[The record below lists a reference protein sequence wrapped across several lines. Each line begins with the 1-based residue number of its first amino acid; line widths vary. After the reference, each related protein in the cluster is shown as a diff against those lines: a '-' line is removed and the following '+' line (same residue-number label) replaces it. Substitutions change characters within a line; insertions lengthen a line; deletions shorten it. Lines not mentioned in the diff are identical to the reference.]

1 MYVACLGV
9 DTNDQISNRL
19 IIYIRSRFASRP
31 IQDERRNSFD
41 VLNQ

>member
-19 IIYIRSRFASRP
+19 IIYIRSRFAIVGLYKMRGG
-31 IQDERRNSFD
+31 I
-41 VLNQ
+41 VLMY